1 MESQGSKTK
10 LSVRGRHWAQ
20 MEPVEKISR
29 SLQTRGLPR
38 QMADI
43 LSARGIGLR
52 QIDDYLDPKIRNLLP
67 DPSRFKDMDKAAEHM
82 SQAMMDGKRVGIWS
96 DYDCDG
102 ATSGAILARFLRIV
116 GYGEVPLRIPD
127 RITEGYGPNAK
138 GLIEMKKQGVDTVCI
153 LDAGIVAFE
162 PLTAAKEAGLDVIVI
177 DHHAAE
183 DEIPEAVAVVNA
195 NRKDEPEGY
204 GHLCAAGMTF
214 NACVAFARS
223 LRDKGWFTGKN
234 GRPHQIPDLM
244 QLLDLVA
251 LGTVCD
257 VVPLTT
263 LNRAFV
269 ASGLKVMSKR
279 GNAGIAALALSAGVG
294 PRDDFAAADC
304 AWKLGPR
311 INAGGRISDS
321 TLGARLL
328 IEDDPDKAAELAQ
341 ELEDCNTRRK
351 EMEQSSTDQ
360 ALEQFEDR
368 VVGADRTIAIAIV
381 EAHEGVVGI
390 SASRLKDR
398 LDCPSIV
405 LTEDHEGML
414 KGSARSVKGFDIG
427 HGIIDA
433 RKAGLIVKGG
443 GHGMAGG
450 LTLTKEQLPGFEA
463 FMNAEIAKS
472 DYARDGVV
480 TEVDVEIAP
489 EDFTT
494 ALIDAFVR
502 MEPCGTENQT
512 PRVVLTGA
520 VIQNIRIL
528 KEKHLKLQVQSPEGA
543 IDCLMW
549 GVANTDISAFIEN
562 NLGVALD
569 FYGEAGINE
578 FRGMR
583 KPQMIIEDIRLAE
596 GKLI

>member
-1 MESQGSKTK
+1 MSEPDQDK
-10 LSVRGRHWAQ
+10 LSVRGRQWVLNQPDERA
-20 MEPVEKISR
+20 SR
-29 SLQTRGLPR
+29 ALQSQGLPGP
-38 QMADI
+38 MADI
-43 LSARGIGLR
+43 LSARGITTR
-52 QIDDYLDPKIRNLLP
+52 EIDDYLDPKLRNLMP
-67 DPSRFKDMDKAAEHM
+67 DPSRFKDMVEAAEHV
-82 SQAMMDGKRVGIWS
+82 SQAMMDGKRIGIWS

-138 GLIEMKKQGVDTVCI
+138 GLVEMKEQGVDTVCI

-162 PLTAAKEAGLDVIVI
+162 PLKAAKDVGLDVVVI

-214 NACVAFARS
+214 NACVAMARA
-223 LRDKGWFTGKN
+223 LRTKGWFTGKN
-234 GRPHQIPDLM
+234 GRPDQIPDLM

-269 ASGLKVMSKR
+269 ASGLKIMSKR
-279 GNAGIAALALSAGVG
+279 GNAGIVALATTAGIG
-294 PRDDFAAADC
+294 PRDDFTAADC
-304 AWKLGPR
+304 GWKLGPR

-328 IEDDPDKAAELAQ
+328 IEDDPVKAKDLAE
-341 ELEDCNTRRK
+341 ELEECNARRK
-351 EMEQSSTDQ
+351 QMEEDSTTQ

-368 VVGADRTIAIAIV
+368 VAGADRKIAIAV
-381 EAHEGVVGI
+381 VKAHEGVVGI

-450 LTLTKEQLPGFEA
+450 LTLTKEQMPAFET
-463 FMNAEIAKS
+463 FMNDEISKS
-472 DYARDGVV
+472 DYARDGIV
-480 TEVDVEIAP
+480 TEVDTEITP
-489 EDFTT
+489 DEFSTD
-494 ALIDAFVR
+494 LIDAFER

-512 PRVVLTGA
+512 PRVVLKGA
-520 VIQNIRIL
+520 IVKGVRVL
-528 KEKHLKLQVQSPEGA
+528 KEKHLKLTVGSPNGD

-549 GVANTDISAFIEN
+549 GVNNTDISVFIEDN
-562 NLGVALD
+562 VGVALD
-569 FYGEAGINE
+569 LYGEAQINE
-578 FRGMR
+578 FRGQR
-583 KPQMIIEDIRLAE
+583 KPQMIVDDLRLAE